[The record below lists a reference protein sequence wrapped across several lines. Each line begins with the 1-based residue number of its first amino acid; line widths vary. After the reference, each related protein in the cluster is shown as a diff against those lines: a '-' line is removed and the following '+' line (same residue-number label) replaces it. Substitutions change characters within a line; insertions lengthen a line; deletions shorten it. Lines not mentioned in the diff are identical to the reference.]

1 MEEAAVELPPL
12 VRCMAIEGLPPKRQ
26 SEYAVTAEEHL
37 MRNAKRWPHITSLEH
52 FYRLSISFT
61 SFLYSGVVGS
71 DRLEVI
77 AAAYAVFIIL
87 NELLFDAP
95 DDSMAKEYGIDGSIC
110 RSPHKME
117 VFVTNLKAIL
127 QQEQPPVDPCT
138 PIEEMMWEVGR
149 DIRCLSTPEW
159 FQAFLEAVTEHH
171 TMCITSHLNMAGD
184 RFFGSED
191 LDSYTKMRYGNF
203 AGGAILLL
211 VELAKDA
218 LLPEEV
224 REDARIRE
232 LSAAAGIHAAFVNDI
247 FSYPKEVAQEENPRN
262 LVKILMDCEGIP
274 LPQAAWRAV
283 NLVNS
288 YANVVMDMESQLPE
302 PWDSE
307 PWGSHVR
314 RYVEGVKDIMS
325 GNMYWMSLHKRYRH
339 PDSVF
344 PELRAVTNAHAQLQ
358 EI

>member
-1 MEEAAVELPPL
+1 
-12 VRCMAIEGLPPKRQ
+12 
-26 SEYAVTAEEHL
+26 
-37 MRNAKRWPHITSLEH
+37 
-52 FYRLSISFT
+52 
-61 SFLYSGVVGS
+61 
-71 DRLEVI
+71 
-77 AAAYAVFIIL
+77 
-87 NELLFDAP
+87 
-95 DDSMAKEYGIDGSIC
+95 
-110 RSPHKME
+110 
-117 VFVTNLKAIL
+117 
-127 QQEQPPVDPCT
+127 
-138 PIEEMMWEVGR
+138 
-149 DIRCLSTPEW
+149 
-159 FQAFLEAVTEHH
+159 
-171 TMCITSHLNMAGD
+171 MCITSHLNMAGD

-262 LVKILMDCEGIP
+262 LVKILMDCKGIP